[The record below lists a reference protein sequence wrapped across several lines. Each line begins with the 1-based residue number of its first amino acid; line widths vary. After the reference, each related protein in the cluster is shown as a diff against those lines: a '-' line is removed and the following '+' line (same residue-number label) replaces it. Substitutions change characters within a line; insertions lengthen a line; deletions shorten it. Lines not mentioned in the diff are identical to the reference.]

1 MSTDLSTRT
10 PFFLRASIILV
21 GLYVLVSILIYSRE
35 ILLPL
40 VYAIIIS
47 ILLSPV
53 VDYIV
58 RGKVYRSLAIAIV
71 LFFTL
76 SFLILIVLLLASQ
89 ASLIGEAYPVL
100 TAKFQLILSQAVT
113 WISHYFNIDIRYLN
127 TWVKN
132 ARMDLVNNSNAAIGF
147 TLSTLGGIFSTA
159 FLTPVYVFML
169 LFYKQHL
176 IQFVHQL
183 FGTKNENKIT
193 EILTETKNVIQN
205 YLIGLCLEFFIV
217 AALNALGL
225 LLLRMDYAIVLGSIG
240 ALLNIIPYLGGI
252 IAVILFMIIALLT
265 KAPVYVLYVL
275 AIYLIIQFIDN
286 NFIVPK
292 LIGGKVRLNALVCLL
307 AVISGA
313 AIWGIQGMFLAIPA
327 TAIMKLIFE
336 RLNSLKSWGF
346 LLGDNTP
353 LLMKLKRKSGKG

>member
-1 MSTDLSTRT
+1 MNTDISPRI
-10 PFFLRASIILV
+10 PFFLKASMIIV
-21 GLYVLVSILIYSRE
+21 GLYVLVSSLIYSRE
-35 ILLPL
+35 ILLPF

-53 VDYIV
+53 IDYV
-58 RGKVYRSLAIAIV
+58 MRFKVYRSMAISIV

-76 SFLILIVLLLASQ
+76 SIIIVMVLLLASQ
-89 ASLIGEAYPVL
+89 VSLIGEAYPSL
-100 TAKFQLILSQAVT
+100 KGKFQLILAQALT
-113 WISHYFNIDIRYLN
+113 WISHYFNIEIRYLN
-127 TWVKN
+127 TGLKE
-132 ARMDLVNNSNAAIGF
+132 AQTDLVSNSNAAIGF
-147 TLSTLGGIFSTA
+147 TLSTLSGILSTA

-169 LFYKQHL
+169 LYYKQHL
-176 IQFVHQL
+176 ILFVHKL
-183 FGTKNENKIT
+183 FGSKNENKIT
-193 EILTETKNVIQN
+193 EILMETKNIIQN
-205 YLIGLCLEFFIV
+205 YLTGLCLEFFIV
-217 AALNALGL
+217 ASLNTVGL
-225 LLLRMDYAIVLGSIG
+225 LLLRMDYAIVLAIIG

-275 AIYLIIQFIDN
+275 AIYVVIQFIDN

-307 AVISGA
+307 AVIAGA

-327 TAIMKLIFE
+327 TAILKLIFE
-336 RLNSLKSWGF
+336 RLNSLKPWGF

-353 LLMKLKRKSGKG
+353 ILLKFKRNNKA